1 MIEILR
7 PIVELLPGSIQ
18 DFLKQ
23 VYYFLPPGL
32 WNIIWMFVIAAT
44 VLGFVSVNVMILV
57 WGERKVAA
65 RIQNRMGPM
74 MTGPS
79 FLNRYYW
86 TGGILQS
93 LADGVKLLMKEDI
106 IPKQADKWV
115 FIAAPVVVFAA
126 TMMNYVVV
134 PFGENLTVLK
144 DFNIGLLYLMAV
156 GAYTTISILMAGWGS
171 NNKYS
176 LLGGIRSAAQSISYE
191 IPMGLALLG
200 VVIMTG
206 TLNIDEIIRQQ
217 HGWKW
222 YLFLQ
227 PIAFMIFIISAV
239 AETNRPPFDL
249 PEAESELVAGFHTE
263 YSGMRFAMFFLAEFA
278 NMFVS
283 AAITA
288 AVFLGGWMAP
298 VPALSFI
305 PTPVWFLIKT
315 YIIVLLFM
323 WFRWTFPR
331 VRVDQLMEFGWK
343 VLTPIALINIVVTAV
358 AVLLKGVYSSPC
370 FLLITWLPLVFAVI
384 ITKLKSS
391 TTTSLSVIQQANL
404 SEKAGVIQ

>member
-1 MIEILR
+1 MIETLQ
-7 PIVELLPGSIQ
+7 PVMQLLSVSFQ

-23 VYYFLPPGL
+23 IYHMLPVFI
-32 WNIIWMFVIAAT
+32 WNIIWMFVVAAC
-44 VLGFVSVNVMILV
+44 VLGFVSINVMLLV

-79 FLNRYYW
+79 FLNKYYW

-115 FIAAPVVVFAA
+115 FIAAPVMVFAA
-126 TMMNYVVV
+126 TMMNYAVV
-134 PFGENLTVLK
+134 PFGENLTILK
-144 DFNIGLLYLMAV
+144 EFNVGLLYLMAV

-176 LLGGIRSAAQSISYE
+176 LLGGIRSAAQAISYE

-217 HGWKW
+217 HGWKL

-227 PIAFMIFIISAV
+227 PVAFMIFIISAV

-283 AAITA
+283 AAIA
-288 AVFLGGWMAP
+288 AAIFLGGWMPPIP
-298 VPALSFI
+298 VLSFI

-315 YIIVLLFM
+315 YIIVLIFM

-331 VRVDQLMEFGWK
+331 IRVDQLMEFSWK

-358 AVLLKGVYSSPC
+358 AVLLKGVYSSPWW
-370 FLLITWLPLVFAVI
+370 LLITWLPLVSAVL
-384 ITKLKSS
+384 ITKLKSRK
-391 TTTSLSVIQQANL
+391 SLSQPVIEPTNL
-404 SEKAGVIQ
+404 RKKAEAAR